1 MLLLQLA
8 EGSDDIYFSI
18 KVCMLF
24 FFFFRYNAIA
34 YLIDYGIV
42 LTLLLYALGNQKIP
56 IDLLYCGGLGLYLQY
71 L

>member
-1 MLLLQLA
+1 MISTFQLR
-8 EGSDDIYFSI
+8 Y
-18 KVCMLF
+18 VCYLF

-56 IDLLYCGGLGLYLQY
+56 IDLLYCGGLGLYLQ
-71 L
+71 

>member
-1 MLLLQLA
+1 MYV
-8 EGSDDIYFSI
+8 I
-18 KVCMLF
+18 F